1 MDIVKILIYLY
12 VIFFVVAGLNHFYNP
27 TFYDSMVPTFIPY
40 PRLVHQFTGIL
51 EVIIP
56 LFLLTK
62 WRKEAAI
69 IMIVFLIAIYGA
81 NLYVWV
87 NKLPYGKT
95 IFKNT
100 QHLIRFFIQVGY
112 IWLTYVIYRYDK

>member
-1 MDIVKILIYLY
+1 MDIVKILIYFY
-12 VIFFVVAGLNHFYNP
+12 IIFFVVAGLNHFYNP
-27 TFYDSMVPTFIPY
+27 TFYDSMVPSFIPY
-40 PRLVHQFTGIL
+40 PRIVHQFTGLL
-51 EVIIP
+51 EIIIP

-69 IMIVFLIAIYGA
+69 IMILFLIAIYGA

-87 NKLPYGKT
+87 NKLPYGRT
-95 IFKNT
+95 VFTNT

>member
-12 VIFFVVAGLNHFYNP
+12 VVFFVLAGLNHFYNP

-69 IMIVFLIAIYGA
+69 IMILFLIAIYGA
-81 NLYVWV
+81 NLYVWI

-95 IFKNT
+95 VFTNK

>member
-12 VIFFVVAGLNHFYNP
+12 IIFFVIAGLNHFYNP
-27 TFYDSMVPTFIPY
+27 TFYDSMVPSFIPY
-40 PRLVHQFTGIL
+40 PRIVHQFTGLL
-51 EVIIP
+51 EIIIP

-69 IMIVFLIAIYGA
+69 IMILFLIAIYGA
-81 NLYVWV
+81 NLYVWI

-95 IFKNT
+95 VFTNT